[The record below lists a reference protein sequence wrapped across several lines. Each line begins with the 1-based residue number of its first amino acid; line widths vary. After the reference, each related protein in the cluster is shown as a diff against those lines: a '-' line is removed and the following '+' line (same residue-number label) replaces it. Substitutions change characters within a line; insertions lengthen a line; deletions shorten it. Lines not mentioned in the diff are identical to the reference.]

1 MQVEKLHSFVLSAID
16 YGDSDRIVSL
26 FTLEHGRIKGFARGA
41 KKSRKRF
48 GAALEP
54 FARIEAQVR
63 LKEGL
68 SGLQQADIHS
78 IYPRV
83 RTDLVRIAHALY
95 VCELVESITPEGQPL
110 PRLFRLLAA
119 YLDHLE
125 KVEATESD
133 RRFFEIN
140 LLNILGYRPSLEV
153 CSRCGETYG
162 KNGALLQ
169 GDGELVCRK
178 CLTAGPQMQTD
189 SLQLLMSCMGTG
201 TFGLIVFSRERLD
214 QIGLLLDKAIFAH
227 AGRNIKSLDFL
238 QQVTA

>member
-63 LKEGL
+63 MKDGL

-78 IYPRV
+78 IYPQV
-83 RTDLVRIAHALY
+83 RMDLVRIAHALY
-95 VCELVESITPEGQPL
+95 VCDVVESITPEGQPL
-110 PRLFRLLAA
+110 PRLFRLLAS

-125 KVEATESD
+125 KAEATESD

-153 CSRCGETYG
+153 CSRCGEHYG
-162 KNGALLQ
+162 RNGALLQ
-169 GDGELVCRK
+169 GDGELVCK
-178 CLTAGPQMQTD
+178 DCLTVGPHMQSD
-189 SLQLLMSCMGTG
+189 SLHVLMSCMGTG
-201 TFGLIVFSRERLD
+201 TFGLIIFSREMLD
-214 QIGLLLDKAIFAH
+214 QIGLLLDKAISAH
-227 AGRNIKSLDFL
+227 AGRSIKSLDFL
-238 QQVTA
+238 RQVTP

>member
-1 MQVEKLHSFVLSAID
+1 MQVEKLHSFVISAMD

-78 IYPRV
+78 IYPQV
-83 RTDLVRIAHALY
+83 RTDLLRIAHALY

-140 LLNILGYRPSLEV
+140 LLNILGYRPSLDV
-153 CSRCGETYG
+153 CSRCGEPYG
-162 KNGALLQ
+162 RNDALLQ
-169 GDGELVCRK
+169 GDGELVCK
-178 CLTAGPQMQTD
+178 SCLTAGPHMERD
-189 SLQLLMSCMGTG
+189 ALQKLISCMGTG
-201 TFGLIVFSRERLD
+201 TFGLINFSGEELS
-214 QIGLLLDKAIFAH
+214 QIGLLLDKAIFTH
-227 AGRNIKSLDFL
+227 AGRSIKSLDFL
-238 QQVTA
+238 RQVTP

>member
-41 KKSRKRF
+41 RKSRKRF

-54 FARIEAQVR
+54 FARIDVQIR
-63 LKEGL
+63 MKDGL

-78 IYPRV
+78 IYPRI
-83 RTDLVRIAHALY
+83 RTDLVGIANALY
-95 VCELVESITPEGQPL
+95 VCELIDHITAEGQPL

-125 KVEATESD
+125 KVEATTSD

-153 CSRCGETYG
+153 CSRCGEDFSQAG
-162 KNGALLQ
+162 GLLQ
-169 GDGELVCRK
+169 QDGEMVCSACISIGQQIDLNSMRMLAS
-178 CLTAGPQMQTD
+178 CL
-189 SLQLLMSCMGTG
+189 GTG
-201 TFGLIVFSRERLD
+201 TFGLITFPAEQLAQVG
-214 QIGLLLDKAIFAH
+214 QLLDRAIGAH
-227 AGRNIKSLDFL
+227 VGRSIKSLDFL
-238 QQVTA
+238 RQVAP